1 MSSGTDLPFWIPAL
15 CVLVGAGYAFAL
27 YFKIVGKVFSRKTLW
42 VLAALRASAIA
53 LIVLLLLNPLL
64 RIPEKQIQEPIIVL
78 LQDNS
83 ISLFSN
89 KDSAINQN
97 RYTEQ
102 INKWIEQISDEHQL
116 QSFTFG
122 KTVKQS
128 SKFGFNDVMTDISG
142 ALNDVSIRFLNRN
155 LVAIVLATDGIY
167 NSGANPLTVGENL
180 GVPIFTIAMGD
191 TTPKLDF
198 SISSVR
204 YNKNVLLNNF
214 FPIEVAVNA
223 IDAGGLESELTIEH
237 EGQIIHKQLIKPGA
251 PSFSQIV
258 SVQSQARKK
267 GLNQLV
273 ISVKPVNNEL
283 NKINNSTAVYF
294 NVIEDQRKVLI
305 VYNAPHPDISA
316 LRSAMEAVKTWD
328 VTVKSIGDLPASLS
342 EYGLI
347 VLHQLPSNT
356 QPIQS
361 FIQRIKKEQVPVLFI
376 LGNQSNISAFN
387 ALGMGLKIQTSKS
400 LTTEAV
406 PSINEGFGLFSISPA
421 EASTLREM
429 PPLLVP
435 FGKYETS
442 PTSSVLLFQKTGS
455 VVTSFPLVMFNET
468 PDLRC
473 GIICGEGIWRWR
485 IQTYLR
491 NESHLVFDD
500 IINRIAQYLLQK
512 SDRTR
517 LRVIARDIYAQTE
530 DVSISAEYF
539 NAGNELDNT
548 PELRLI
554 VVDQNNKQYRFVF
567 AKNGKGYSINLGNL
581 PSGRYQYT
589 VKTDADNNISQSGEF
604 VVESID
610 IERSLLT
617 ANHRLLNELSLRTGG
632 HCFNPDNL
640 QSLTDSLNQEKY
652 QQRIY
657 HNSTRYLSLVN
668 WPWLLGIILALLSAE
683 WAIRKRSG
691 SY

>member
-273 ISVKPVNNEL
+273 ISVKPVKNEL

>member
-42 VLAALRASAIA
+42 VLAALRAIAIA

-122 KTVKQS
+122 KKVKQS

-328 VTVKSIGDLPASLS
+328 VTVKSIGDIPASLS